1 MDASIAEQPFAFIH
15 VHSRFKKTPP
25 SPHHLTFDTSHQPMF
40 KTIRKML
47 EMIRFSHTVFALPFA
62 LLAAA
67 MAWAAPAPEG
77 FAVNFRILD
86 LVGILVC
93 MVGARSAAMAF
104 NRLADRFIDAENPRT
119 ANRHL
124 PAGELSVASVIAF
137 TLISTLIFI
146 GGTCLFL
153 PNYMPLAVSIPVLG
167 ILFGYTYT
175 KRFTSLAHFWLGLAL
190 MLSPVCAWLAVRGL
204 VVAANPI
211 DLLPAATLGLAI
223 LFWVAGFDII
233 YACQDFEYDLQ
244 KKLNSVPV
252 RLGVPGALRLASF
265 CHAVTIL
272 FLIALPFAENLGGP
286 PLGLGWIYW
295 LSVGLVAGLLIYEH
309 AIVSAQDLTKVN
321 IAFFNV
327 NAVISI
333 GLFIAGTIDLFL
345 I

>member
-1 MDASIAEQPFAFIH
+1 
-15 VHSRFKKTPP
+15 
-25 SPHHLTFDTSHQPMF
+25 MF
-40 KTIRKML
+40 ETIRKML

-67 MAWAAPAPEG
+67 MAWAAPVPEG
-77 FAVNFRILD
+77 FSVGFRIWD
-86 LVGILVC
+86 LLGILIC

-124 PAGELSVASVIAF
+124 PAGQLSVGSVVAF
-137 TLISTLIFI
+137 TLISTVIFI
-146 GGTCLFL
+146 GGTCMFL
-153 PNYMPLAVSIPVLG
+153 PNYLPLAVSIPVLG
-167 ILFGYTYT
+167 ILFGYSYT

-190 MLSPVCAWLAVRGL
+190 MLSPICAWLAVRGL

-211 DLLPAATLGLAI
+211 DVLPAAMLGLAI

-233 YACQDFEYDLQ
+233 YACQDFEYDRQ
-244 KKLNSVPV
+244 KQLNSIPV

-265 CHAVTIL
+265 CHAFTVL
-272 FLIALPFAENLGGP
+272 GLIAIPFAENLGGP
-286 PLGLGWIYW
+286 ALGLGWVYW
-295 LSVGLVAGLLIYEH
+295 LTVGLVAGLLVYEH
-309 AIVSAQDLTKVN
+309 AIVSAKDLTKVN